1 MILTV
6 NTVLTLDDVIYVYIY
21 IHLVYVI
28 WQYRLYSDNNII
40 RNCIA

>member
-21 IHLVYVI
+21 TFSLRHLAVLFV
-28 WQYRLYSDNNII
+28 Q
-40 RNCIA
+40 